1 MYFHPK
7 LDWLML
13 LMMSYLVTI
22 ATDQQQTCPK
32 ICAKDERTAIENV
45 RPGVNLFL
53 LFVHVGQFYFPASL
67 YYSGYVLTTGQN
79 LVTRELL
86 RT

>member
-1 MYFHPK
+1 MAPTPPP
-7 LDWLML
+7 L
-13 LMMSYLVTI
+13 STS
-22 ATDQQQTCPK
+22 
-32 ICAKDERTAIENV
+32 
-45 RPGVNLFL
+45 GVNLFL

>member
-1 MYFHPK
+1 MGGWHP
-7 LDWLML
+7 
-13 LMMSYLVTI
+13 
-22 ATDQQQTCPK
+22 PPPPF
-32 ICAKDERTAIENV
+32 V

-53 LFVHVGQFYFPASL
+53 LFVHVGQFCFPASL